1 MNLGQLTRTYYW
13 DLPGI
18 HPAAVLKINLA
29 VLLLLI
35 EIASILTDCLLLTF
49 QSALFSVAGFVP

>member
-13 DLPGI
+13 DLSGI

-35 EIASILTDCLLLTF
+35 EISSVLTAFLLTF
-49 QSALFSVAGFVP
+49 QSALFSIAGFVP